1 MRERNGR
8 RICRLCG
15 REVETIPWG
24 EGRNTTVDPE
34 PCWVVPDPEGEQFV
48 RIDGSKIRGRNVGI
62 TGGSGAEPAYR
73 MHRITCGRVRL

>member
-1 MRERNGR
+1 MKET
-8 RICRLCG
+8 CPMCG
-15 REVETIPWG
+15 RKVCVIRWG
-24 EGRNTTVDPE
+24 LYRKAVVDPE
-34 PCWVVPDPEGEQFV
+34 AVEVVPDPDGEDFV

>member
-34 PCWVVPDPEGEQFV
+34 PCWVVPDPGGEQFV
-48 RIDGSKIRGRNVGI
+48 RIGQS
-62 TGGSGAEPAYR
+62 Y
-73 MHRITCGRVRL
+73 